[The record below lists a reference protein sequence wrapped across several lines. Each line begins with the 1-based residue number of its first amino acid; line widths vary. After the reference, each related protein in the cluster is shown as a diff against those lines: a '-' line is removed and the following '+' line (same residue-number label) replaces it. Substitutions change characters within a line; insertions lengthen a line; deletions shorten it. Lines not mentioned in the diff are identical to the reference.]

1 MIRDESVHRTLIALG
16 MLLAVNVYAVE
27 KQAPPPAAKPKGPP
41 APPVVGVI
49 QTGLEPKAV
58 DILKAASSRLAAE
71 ALQDPPPPEALP

>member
-1 MIRDESVHRTLIALG
+1 

-58 DILKAASSRLAAE
+58 DILKAASSRLAA
-71 ALQDPPPPEALP
+71 AQ